1 MLFSLMHGLCG
12 KDVYIRCEDVKFGA
26 RPESGVESHSP
37 GQYCELLPVI
47 TVFKPNDG

>member
-12 KDVYIRCEDVKFGA
+12 KVHTVQNVRFGA
-26 RPESGVESHSP
+26 RPESSVESNSP
-37 GQYCELLPVI
+37 GQYCGLLPVI